1 MPKAALLPSVVVT
14 RTEAAQ
20 ILGASPKRVTN
31 MRWSG
36 QLEPVT
42 TPHRKIGLFDRAQVE
57 ALAAA
62 REARRVEAQRRRVQQ
77 PETPRLVLP
86 PDQEA
91 GFEELMAAANWTRDN
106 PGHFVDTDGAA
117 EILGVTPQYV
127 GRLAAQ
133 GRLPW
138 LPTGRRGGPT
148 RVYRRAQIEVIARA
162 RGGRSV

>member
-1 MPKAALLPSVVVT
+1 LPWLPT
-14 RTEAAQ
+14 
-20 ILGASPKRVTN
+20 G
-31 MRWSG
+31 G
-36 QLEPVT
+36 
-42 TPHRKIGLFDRAQVE
+42 IGGGPTK
-57 ALAAA
+57 
-62 REARRVEAQRRRVQQ
+62 VEAQRRRVQQ

-91 GFEELMAAANWTRDN
+91 SFEELMAAAKWTRHN

-138 LPTGRRGGPT
+138 LLTGRSGGQPT